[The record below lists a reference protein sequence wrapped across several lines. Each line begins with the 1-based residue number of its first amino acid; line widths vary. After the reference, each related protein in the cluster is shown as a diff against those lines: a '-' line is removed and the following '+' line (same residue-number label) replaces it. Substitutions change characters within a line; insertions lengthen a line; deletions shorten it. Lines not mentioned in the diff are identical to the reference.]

1 VFIRLLMAKKWAKIA
16 HFYAHKCQHVKHPF
30 INGLIDFIRY
40 IEEDFSMRPYQR
52 LAYVSLAALT
62 VGLGGCQGYV
72 KKADFD
78 AAISDLRSNQQKQ
91 QQEIDSLT
99 QQMQQKFAQ
108 YDAKIAEMNGRVRV
122 DTVSHFAFNDATLR
136 DQDKPLLDD
145 FAKIVSKNYPQAVVT
160 VEGFTDAAGGSA
172 YNMRLGRKRA
182 DAVRDYLVNTAGMT
196 PDQVRAVSYGKASN
210 RQVEK
215 GKWGDDGEAN
225 RRVSL
230 VVDFAGAQQAQA
242 QPEGQPQTQPQSPPQ
257 TPAAPQG

>member
-1 VFIRLLMAKKWAKIA
+1 
-16 HFYAHKCQHVKHPF
+16 
-30 INGLIDFIRY
+30 
-40 IEEDFSMRPYQR
+40 MRAYQR
-52 LAYVSLAALT
+52 FAYVSLTALAI
-62 VGLGGCQGYV
+62 GLSGCQGYV

-78 AAISDLRSNQQKQ
+78 SAIGDLRANQQKQ
-91 QQEIDSLT
+91 QQEIDGLT

-108 YDAKIAEMNGRVRV
+108 YDAKIAEMNGRIHV

-182 DAVRDYLVNTAGMT
+182 DAVRDYLVNTGGM
-196 PDQVRAVSYGKASN
+196 PADQVRTVSYGKALN
-210 RQVEK
+210 RQVIK
-215 GKWGDDGEAN
+215 GKSGDDGEAN

-230 VVDFAGAQQAQA
+230 VVDFAGTQAQA
-242 QPEGQPQTQPQSPPQ
+242 SPQATPQ
-257 TPAAPQG
+257 APQG